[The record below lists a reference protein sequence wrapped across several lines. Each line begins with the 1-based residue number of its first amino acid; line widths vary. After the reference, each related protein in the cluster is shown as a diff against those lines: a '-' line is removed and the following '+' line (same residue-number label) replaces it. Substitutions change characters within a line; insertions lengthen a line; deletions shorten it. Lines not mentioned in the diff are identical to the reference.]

1 MRPDR
6 GRLDQGQ
13 GLGVLIRISAP
24 HFVAGA
30 ILRDDVCV
38 VAAPIIRYMMVN
50 KWSYW
55 RILGYCAEKRWE
67 LEVLEQQ

>member
-1 MRPDR
+1 
-6 GRLDQGQ
+6 
-13 GLGVLIRISAP
+13 
-24 HFVAGA
+24 VAGA

-67 LEVLEQQ
+67 LEVVEQQ

>member
-1 MRPDR
+1 M
-6 GRLDQGQ
+6 GVASF
-13 GLGVLIRISAP
+13 GLLIRPS
-24 HFVAGA
+24 H
-30 ILRDDVCV
+30 RVCV